1 MSITSNSQ
9 VTKLLYEM
17 LASFHTSR
25 IPLPPTRI
33 TPTSTTSIDIVF
45 TYLDL
50 ESVSETGLSDL
61 TGQNVTLDIPLK
73 LN

>member
-9 VTKLLYEM
+9 LKKRLYEM

-25 IPLPPTRI
+25 IPLPPTSK
-33 TPTSTTSIDIVF
+33 TPISAKSNDIVF

-50 ESVSETGLSDL
+50 ESVSETGLSDR
-61 TGQNVTLDIPLK
+61 TGQHVTLDTPLK
-73 LN
+73 FN

>member
-9 VTKLLYEM
+9 LTKLLYEM

-33 TPTSTTSIDIVF
+33 TPTSATSNDIVF

-50 ESVSETGLSDL
+50 ESVSETGLSDH
-61 TGQNVTLDIPLK
+61 TGPNVTLDTLLK
-73 LN
+73 FN